1 MILVLWR
8 HFALE
13 AAMMGR
19 QTDDQGHLFYDFR
32 LDEAVPD
39 DHPVRKITAVLD
51 LSWVYGELAPYYP
64 TLGRPSV
71 DPVLMLRMMIIGYVF
86 GLRSERLLC
95 REVQVNFAY
104 RWFCKLGIEDKIPDH
119 SVFSRAR
126 NERFRDSGIF
136 RRVFERVVEAC
147 IAAGLVGGEGFAVD
161 ASLIEADA
169 NKHRS
174 IPGSEWQKTCDR
186 QTAIRAMQEYLA
198 TLDDAAF
205 GAASDVTPKFVSPSD
220 PAAQWT
226 NALRGSAFFAYAD
239 NYLIDVKFGIIM
251 DVEASRAIRQAEV
264 GASQTMI
271 ERTEATFGIK
281 PQWLAADTAYGSA
294 ANLDWLVNEQKV
306 APYIPV
312 IDKSQRDD
320 GTFSREDFIFDKER
334 NIYICPAN
342 KALTTTG
349 RLYPDHKFRYRA
361 SVPGC
366 RACPLKL
373 SCCPKAPA
381 RRIDRD
387 VNEEARDVARALA
400 KTKAYAQSRHDRKKV
415 EMLFAH
421 LKRILGLVRLRLRGP
436 SGAQFEFTLAAIA
449 QNLRRLAKLVAR
461 PPPVAPVTC
470 SA

>member
-1 MILVLWR
+1 
-8 HFALE
+8 
-13 AAMMGR
+13 MMGR
-19 QTDDQGHLFYDFR
+19 LEQDQGQLFYSFC
-32 LDEAVPD
+32 LEEVVPD
-39 DHPVRKITAVLD
+39 DHQVRAISSVLD
-51 LSWVYGELAPYYP
+51 LSWVYGELSPHYP
-64 TLGRPSV
+64 ALGRPSI
-71 DPVLMLRMMIIGYVF
+71 DPVLMIRMLILGYAF

-95 REVQVNFAY
+95 REVRVNLAY
-104 RWFCKLGIEDKIPDH
+104 RWFCGLSIEDKIPDH

-126 NERFRDSGIF
+126 NERFRDHNIF
-136 RRVFERVVEAC
+136 RQVFERVVGAC
-147 IAAGLVGGEGFAVD
+147 IAAGLVGGDGFAVD

-169 NKHRS
+169 NKSRS
-174 IPGSEWQKTCDR
+174 VPGVEWNTKRIDPE
-186 QTAIRAMQEYLA
+186 AASRAAKEYLA
-198 TLDDAAF
+198 TLEDAAY
-205 GAASDVTPKFVSPSD
+205 GAASPVTPKFISPSD

-226 NALRGSAFFAYAD
+226 GAMKSAAFLAYAD

-264 GASQTMI
+264 GASRTMI

-281 PQWLAADTAYGSA
+281 PEWLAAETAYRAA

-312 IDKSQRDD
+312 IDKSQRGD
-320 GTFSREDFIFDKER
+320 GTFSREEFIFDKDR

-349 RLYPDHKFRYRA
+349 RLYLDHKFRYRA

-400 KTKAYAQSRHDRKKV
+400 KTRAYAQSRHDRKKV
-415 EMLFAH
+415 EMLFAP
-421 LKRILGLVRLRLRGP
+421 LNAILRLSRLRLRGP

-449 QNLRRLAKLVAR
+449 QNLRRLPQLVGR
-461 PPPVAPVTC
+461 
-470 SA
+470 